1 MKKAIAA
8 IALAMMSI
16 FLVGCYKEMEPNP
29 NLVSKLMGRWVVS
42 YTDDEPVLTNA
53 KMVYNYVST
62 TEAYLSASFNAHPER
77 GSVWVDLLE
86 ANVVIQGSKITLTYH
101 PGQNST
107 AIHEFTVRSINDS
120 ELSAYAVITV
130 TTNGAVVLSEQGPV
144 RFKKAPTDYSAAIL
158 GLWEGQMVSQESEY
172 DDGQEH
178 RWEFK
183 EDGTF
188 VFYLKNNKGI
198 WEKKEDEY
206 AQYFVAG
213 NLLCTRW
220 KNAGEGTQEN
230 REWWEITAM
239 SGGSMI
245 WTALRE
251 KADGTQYTA
260 AFSMTRIP
268 EN

>member
-1 MKKAIAA
+1 MDI
-8 IALAMMSI
+8 
-16 FLVGCYKEMEPNP
+16 VGND
-29 NLVSKLMGRWVVS
+29 V
-42 YTDDEPVLTNA
+42 
-53 KMVYNYVST
+53 
-62 TEAYLSASFNAHPER
+62 
-77 GSVWVDLLE
+77 
-86 ANVVIQGSKITLTYH
+86 TLTH
-101 PGQNST
+101 SPEPGKTVIVEIHVN
-107 AIHEFTVRSINDS
+107 AITGTTMIGKRKVTVRQDGGLVKSD
-120 ELSAYAVITV
+120 ECMLRCEKLDV
-130 TTNGAVVLSEQGPV
+130 
-144 RFKKAPTDYSAAIL
+144 DYSTKIL
-158 GLWEGQMVSQESEY
+158 GLWEGRMTSEQSAY